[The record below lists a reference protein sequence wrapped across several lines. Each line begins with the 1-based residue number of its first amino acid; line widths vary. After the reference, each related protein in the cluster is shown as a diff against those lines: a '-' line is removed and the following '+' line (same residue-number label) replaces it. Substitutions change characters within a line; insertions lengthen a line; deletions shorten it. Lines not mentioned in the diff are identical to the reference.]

1 MNDDAKRAN
10 RQHDRSHET
19 MPPELRPF
27 VKPAPPQR
35 LVAPEDEPE
44 FNAAILA
51 LKMINGG
58 PEADPFYVDP
68 KAEAAAEPKPQAPL
82 SVKVYAPPVA
92 VSVRR
97 GAAVTPQNE
106 TGYVD
111 TRALQ
116 ALRGAK
122 GTATP
127 ILVGLKSAAEPSA
140 TRGQR
145 HATEDGHEPGAI
157 DIRPFK
163 AALAAHE
170 AATRREA
177 EAEAAK
183 AEDETTLQQPQ
194 SAGSG
199 PANSPWANE
208 AAVAPIAAA
217 NLPSS
222 LAPGATSEPA
232 PQSEQPARVPVGGNT
247 RVRVLGVLAVLA
259 LLGFAAFQL
268 MPKTH
273 PQEALVPVPARS
285 AGPAVAPPEASGAA
299 VAPPVAPS
307 VSATVPPPAPTGT
320 VEVGAGAIVAPS
332 APVAPPKPRT
342 KLEDPYDASA
352 PGPAKTA
359 EAVVPAPTVPPVIT
373 AAPSIP
379 PTPTVAPSAKPSLVG
394 GDKGV
399 F

>member
-68 KAEAAAEPKPQAPL
+68 KAEAAAEAKPQAAQ
-82 SVKVYAPPVA
+82 SVKVYAPPIA
-92 VSVRR
+92 VSVGR
-97 GAAVTPQNE
+97 GAAATPQNE

-116 ALRGAK
+116 AMRGAK

-127 ILVGLKSAAEPSA
+127 ILVSVKSAADVSA

-177 EAEAAK
+177 EAAAAK
-183 AEDETTLQQPQ
+183 AEEDETTLQQAQ
-194 SAGSG
+194 IAGTG
-199 PANSPWANE
+199 PANSPWAKDAE
-208 AAVAPIAAA
+208 LAPIALV

-222 LAPGATSEPA
+222 LAPGATSEPG
-232 PQSEQPARVPVGGNT
+232 PQSEQPAGVPVGGNT
-247 RVRVLGVLAVLA
+247 RVRIIGVLA
-259 LLGFAAFQL
+259 LLIVLGFAVVLL
-268 MPKTH
+268 MPKRQ
-273 PQEALVPVPARS
+273 PQEALAPVPVRS
-285 AGPAVAPPEASGAA
+285 AGPAVAPPTASGTV
-299 VAPPVAPS
+299 VAPP
-307 VSATVPPPAPTGT
+307 SASAAVPPPGPTAM
-320 VEVGAGAIVAPS
+320 VEVDAGASVAPN
-332 APVAPPKPRT
+332 APAAPGKPRT
-342 KLEDPYDASA
+342 KIDDPYDAA
-352 PGPAKTA
+352 APVPGPAKTV
-359 EAVVPAPTVPPVIT
+359 EAVVPAPL
-373 AAPSIP
+373 
-379 PTPTVAPSAKPSLVG
+379 PTVAPVATTPHAPSTVLPG
-394 GDKGV
+394 GEKLE